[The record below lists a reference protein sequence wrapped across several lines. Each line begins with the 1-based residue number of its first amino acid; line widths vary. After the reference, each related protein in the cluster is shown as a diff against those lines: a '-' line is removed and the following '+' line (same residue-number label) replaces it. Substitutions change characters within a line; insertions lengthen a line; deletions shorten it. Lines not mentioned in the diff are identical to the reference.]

1 MGRFPPMGATV
12 HALVAGP
19 PCARH
24 APPYN
29 RPVPAILIVDDER
42 DLLAVLEFNLRQAG
56 FETLL
61 AASGA
66 EALAQLRRRVPDL
79 VLLDLMLPD
88 LSGTEV
94 CRAVKSDP
102 RTRHVPVM
110 MLTAKGEEVDKVVGF
125 ELGAEDYVTKPFSV
139 RELVL
144 RVKALLRRT
153 APGAAAA
160 ADSAGG
166 AAERDPEPVGSI
178 RVDLAAHRAYVAGEE
193 VVLTPLEFRLLVTFM
208 SRLGRVQS
216 REQLLED
223 VWEMSSEIE
232 TRTVD
237 THVKRLR
244 EMLGPARDLLVT
256 VRGVGYRLVPPAD
269 RT

>member
-1 MGRFPPMGATV
+1 
-12 HALVAGP
+12 
-19 PCARH
+19 
-24 APPYN
+24 
-29 RPVPAILIVDDER
+29 VPAILIVDDER
-42 DLLAVLEFNLRQAG
+42 DLLSVLEFNLKQAG
-56 FETLL
+56 FEILL

-94 CRAVKSDP
+94 CRAIKNDP

-144 RVKALLRRT
+144 RVKALLRRA
-153 APGAAAA
+153 APGAGAAA
-160 ADSAGG
+160 GSVPTS

-193 VVLTPLEFRLLVTFM
+193 VVLTPLEFRLLITFM
-208 SRLGRVQS
+208 SRAGRVQS

-244 EMLGPARDLLVT
+244 EKLGPARDLLET
-256 VRGVGYRLVPPAD
+256 VRGIGYRLVQPGD